1 MDTLSAIPVL
11 RLGEI
16 DGNMKATLLLAS
28 TVVMGVVAIVGG
40 WIGGGRGL
48 SGLESRQWLER
59 REWFGR

>member
-59 REWFGR
+59 RKWFGR